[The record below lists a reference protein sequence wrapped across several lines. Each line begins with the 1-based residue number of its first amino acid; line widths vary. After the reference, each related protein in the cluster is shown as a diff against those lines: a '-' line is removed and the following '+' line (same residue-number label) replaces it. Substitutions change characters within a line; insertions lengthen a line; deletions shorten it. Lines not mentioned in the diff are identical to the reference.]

1 MRFAYEYHIFH
12 LLVTK
17 ISLNKTFTDQGTVLL
32 KKTFTD
38 QGTVLLK
45 KTFTDQGTVLLKK
58 TFTDQGTVLLKHLRK
73 KLFWILLTL
82 KKRIKPVKANK
93 SFQNN
98 KKYL

>member
-45 KTFTDQGTVLLKK
+45 
-58 TFTDQGTVLLKHLRK
+58 HLRK

-82 KKRIKPVKANK
+82 KKLI
-93 SFQNN
+93 
-98 KKYL
+98 

>member
-1 MRFAYEYHIFH
+1 LKQNITTKIIKDLFELNNEFAYEYHIFH

-45 KTFTDQGTVLLKK
+45 KTFTDQGTVLLK
-58 TFTDQGTVLLKHLRK
+58 H
-73 KLFWILLTL
+73 
-82 KKRIKPVKANK
+82 
-93 SFQNN
+93 
-98 KKYL
+98 

>member
-17 ISLNKTFTDQGTVLL
+17 ISLN
-32 KKTFTD
+32 
-38 QGTVLLK
+38 